1 MSEKKDIATN
11 SKARHEYFIDDT
23 IECGIELVGTEVKSI
38 RTGKVNMQDSF
49 AIIKNDEL
57 FLLNMHVSPYEQGNI
72 NNKDPMR
79 TRKLL
84 IHKNEIRKLIGLI
97 KQKGIT
103 LVPLSLYF
111 VKNNVKVELAVA
123 RGKKLYDKREDIAK
137 KDANRRILQHIDK

>member
-1 MSEKKDIATN
+1 MSERKVIATN
-11 SKARHEYFIDDT
+11 NKARHEYFIDDI

-57 FLLNMHVSPYEQGNI
+57 LLLNMHISPYEQGNI

-79 TRKLL
+79 TRKML
-84 IHKNEIRKLIGLI
+84 IHKSEIKKLIGLI

-103 LVPLSLYF
+103 LIPLSLYF
-111 VKNNVKVELAVA
+111 VKNIVKVELAIA

>member
-1 MSEKKDIATN
+1 MTKNKVITTN
-11 SKARHEYFIDDT
+11 NKARHEYYIDDT

-57 FLLNMHVSPYEQGNI
+57 FLLNMHISPYEQGNI

-79 TRKLL
+79 TRKML